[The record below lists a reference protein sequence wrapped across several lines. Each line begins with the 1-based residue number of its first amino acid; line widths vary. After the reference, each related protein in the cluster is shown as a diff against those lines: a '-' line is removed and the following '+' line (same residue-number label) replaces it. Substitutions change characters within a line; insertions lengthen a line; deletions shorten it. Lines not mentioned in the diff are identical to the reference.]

1 MLGKEYLYFRA
12 MAKSPHSFNKRQRE
26 KDKQKRNK
34 EKREK
39 REERKIEKAEND
51 SNGPEIDWDS
61 APVNTTMS
69 KEDEALKA
77 AAKRADD

>member
-1 MLGKEYLYFRA
+1 LLVLKTENVYHCG

-39 REERKIEKAEND
+39 REERKIEKAE
-51 SNGPEIDWDS
+51 SGEESTGPEIDWES
-61 APVNTTMS
+61 APVNKTMS
-69 KEDEALKA
+69 KEDENE
-77 AAKRADD
+77 RIDGE

>member
-1 MLGKEYLYFRA
+1 

-39 REERKIEKAEND
+39 REERKLEKAEGEGG
-51 SNGPEIDWDS
+51 NGPDIDWDS

-77 AAKRADD
+77 AAKRSDD

>member
-1 MLGKEYLYFRA
+1 MLASEYLYIRA

-39 REERKIEKAEND
+39 REERKLEKAENGGG
-51 SNGPEIDWDS
+51 GPEIDWDS
-61 APVNTTMS
+61 APVNMTLS
-69 KEDEALKA
+69 KEEEAEKA
-77 AAKRADD
+77 ANKDRNS